1 MSKDLV
7 NDIKKMHTK
16 FGVTE
21 AVSKMSKAKRAE
33 FLKFRVAFL
42 EEELTELKNNSD
54 KPEEVVDACID
65 LTVVAIGTLE
75 ALGVDV
81 NKAWNE
87 VQKANMAKEV
97 GVKDSRPNPLGLPD
111 LIKPEGWAAPS
122 HAGNHGN
129 IVGYAPIPIGA
140 AETFTVTVETAQ
152 DEQVIAP
159 PANATTEAWPFPTE
173 TPPKSKWTI
182 LATVMD
188 VIAYTGLGILIATN
202 IGSIVS
208 FFA

>member
-21 AVSKMSKAKRAE
+21 AVAKMSKAKRAE

-42 EEELTELKNNSD
+42 EEELTELKENSNS
-54 KPEEVVDACID
+54 PEEIVDACID

-97 GVKDSRPNPLGLPD
+97 GVKESRPNPLGLPD
-111 LIKPEGWAAPS
+111 LIKPTGWVAPS
-122 HAGNHGN
+122 HANNEGKLKE
-129 IVGYAPIPIGA
+129 I
-140 AETFTVTVETAQ
+140 F
-152 DEQVIAP
+152 
-159 PANATTEAWPFPTE
+159 
-173 TPPKSKWTI
+173 
-182 LATVMD
+182 
-188 VIAYTGLGILIATN
+188 
-202 IGSIVS
+202 
-208 FFA
+208 

>member
-7 NDIKKMHTK
+7 SDIKKMHAK

-21 AVSKMSKAKRAE
+21 SVAKMSKAKRAE

-42 EEELTELKNNSD
+42 DEELAELKNNSNN
-54 KPEEVVDACID
+54 PEEIVDACID

-97 GVKDSRPNPLGLPD
+97 GVKEGRPNPLGLPD
-111 LIKPEGWAAPS
+111 LIKPEGWTAPS
-122 HAGNHGN
+122 HEGNHGN
-129 IVGYAPIPIGA
+129 IVGYTPTKVIVAAP
-140 AETFTVTVETAQ
+140 AETVTVSAT
-152 DEQVIAP
+152 DEP
-159 PANATTEAWPFPTE
+159 STAWPFPTAPE
-173 TPPKSKWTI
+173 PIAQPKSKWAI
-182 LATVMD
+182 AASVMD
-188 VIAYTGLGILIATN
+188 VIAYLGLGVLIATN
-202 IGSIVS
+202 IGPIVS
-208 FFA
+208 IFA